1 MFRINIQQ
9 NLDIIPYICS
19 RYAEKDLS
27 AVPIHRGASSEL
39 TGQIGKSTTVFFIFH
54 REEAK
59 KFSLFHCFLTDCF
72 QMERQGISEIS
83 ALCIE

>member
-1 MFRINIQQ
+1 MRY
-9 NLDIIPYICS
+9 NLRVIPYICS
-19 RYAEKDLS
+19 RYAEKGLS

-39 TGQIGKSTTVFFIFH
+39 TRQFGRSTTVFFIFH

-72 QMERQGISEIS
+72 QMERQGISKKF
-83 ALCIE
+83 ALLFE